1 MCCLTGQYN
10 SAKKRSV
17 QLAVISG
24 WHYQNKSCPVVVVDC
39 DSNVISSFFKI
50 VFKFSFGK
58 LFKVIKKRFIKI
70 SLTYLLFDLFCDNNN
85 YSFPPPPT
93 SLHTEIQTYKL
104 IYMLWLNF
112 ILGLNF
118 IFFCLNSLSYITIPK
133 NLPTLVAWEIAF
145 QRKQRCHP
153 RM

>member
-1 MCCLTGQYN
+1 MLQNHCYFLSSLFVCCLTGQYN
-10 SAKKRSV
+10 SAKKRLV

-24 WHYQNKSCPVVVVDC
+24 WHYQNKSYPVVVVDC

-85 YSFPPPPT
+85 YSIPPPT
-93 SLHTEIQTYKL
+93 PRLS
-104 IYMLWLNF
+104 
-112 ILGLNF
+112 ILK
-118 IFFCLNSLSYITIPK
+118 SK
-133 NLPTLVAWEIAF
+133 NINCYNLYVVAQFYPWSKF
-145 QRKQRCHP
+145 YFLLF
-153 RM
+153 